1 MKKILCVLICILL
14 CLLSACAS
22 ACTGI
27 YIGKKVST
35 DGNFIIARTNDTQG
49 VRATRVTVVPR
60 VEQVPDRKMP
70 VDNAGDT
77 FADVPETTFKYTGTP
92 WMDSTRRLNELEM
105 DDAVCVNE
113 YGVAMTMSVTAFS
126 NKAAMTADP
135 WVPTG
140 ITEFT
145 MDQMVITVSKTAK
158 EAAQNLV
165 HLIDQFGSSE
175 TNIALIIDQQEAWY
189 VEMYTGHQY
198 AAVKLPD
205 DKVCAFGNE
214 FNLEYLSDYEDSF
227 VSENL
232 EKPLST
238 ASFSRFSDTK
248 LSS

>member
-1 MKKILCVLICILL
+1 MKKLLCVMICILL

-22 ACTGI
+22 ACTGV

-60 VEQVPDRKMP
+60 VEQDPNRKMP
-70 VDNAGDT
+70 VDNEDDT
-77 FADVPETTFKYTGTP
+77 FADVPATTFKYTGTP
-92 WMDSTRRLNELEM
+92 FMDSTRRLIGVEM

-145 MDQMVITVSKTAK
+145 MDQMVITTSKSAK
-158 EAAQNLV
+158 EA
-165 HLIDQFGSSE
+165 
-175 TNIALIIDQQEAWY
+175 
-189 VEMYTGHQY
+189 Y
-198 AAVKLPD
+198 AFFLRAYQAGKEQ
-205 DKVCAFGNE
+205 G
-214 FNLEYLSDYEDSF
+214 
-227 VSENL
+227 
-232 EKPLST
+232 
-238 ASFSRFSDTK
+238 
-248 LSS
+248 